1 MLKDQLLIISS
12 EDLPELAKV
21 LAPMIKEQIS
31 QKDTDPDMTP
41 TQLAKVLPAM
51 TVNMIRTQIREG
63 LYGTRIGPRGKLAA
77 KKSEVLKYN
86 SRRNKR

>member
-31 QKDTDPDMTP
+31 QKDTDPHLTP
-41 TQLAKVLPAM
+41 TQLVEELPAM
-51 TVNMIRTQIREG
+51 SVNMIRTQIRTG
-63 LYGTRIGPRGKLAA
+63 KYGKKIGPKGKLAA
-77 KKSEVLKYN
+77 RRSEVIKFNRL
-86 SRRNKR
+86 